1 VRTAAGA
8 VRELAVRVRH
18 VLGVRDAIIVLGFLA
33 ANTNVDIIDSFVTE
47 RSWAVRI
54 AWLVLVDTL
63 LILFVLRL
71 IGRARSADP
80 GDNVH
85 PDVMGVRGD
94 RQLAGRR
101 AAVVVIGLDSDKPE
115 SALSR
120 LLARADRLEFL
131 AVLGTP
137 ETRSAKIAAQI
148 PRLLAMHG
156 REIPA
161 THIRMWDENH
171 ALSVA
176 DFAESATEA
185 LGWLAR
191 HDVGPEE
198 IVADISAGRRPAGFG
213 VVQAADT
220 VRVESQYLAC
230 RWDHETN
237 RPLPDQLS
245 FRLVTAYWDPDVSEA
260 MFDG

>member
-1 VRTAAGA
+1 M
-8 VRELAVRVRH
+8 RELVVRVRN
-18 VLGVRDAIIVLGFLA
+18 VLGVRNSLIVVGFLA
-33 ANTNVDIIDSFVTE
+33 ANSNVDIIDSFVIE
-47 RSWAVRI
+47 RTWWVRLG
-54 AWLVLVDTL
+54 WLVLVNTVL
-63 LILFVLRL
+63 VVCVLRL

-85 PDVMGVRGD
+85 PDAMGVRGD
-94 RQLAGRR
+94 DQLARRR
-101 AAVVVIGLDSDKPE
+101 AAVVVLGLDSDQPDA
-115 SALSR
+115 SLSR
-120 LLARADRLEFL
+120 LLARAEQQEHL
-131 AVLGTP
+131 ALLGTP
-137 ETRSAKIAAQI
+137 ETRAAKIADRV

-156 REIPA
+156 LDLAAGNVRTWE
-161 THIRMWDENH
+161 ENH

-191 HDVGPEE
+191 RGVEPAD

-245 FRLVTAYWDPDVSEA
+245 FRLVTAYWDADVVA
-260 MFDG
+260 PTPL